1 MTSRIASTLG
11 LLLLAPV
18 LLAWSIGLSLFVIVG
33 STAQG
38 VRKIWQPRR

>member
-1 MTSRIASTLG
+1 LAILTRLTNTLG

-18 LLAWSIGLSLFVIVG
+18 LLLWSIGLSLFVIVG

-38 VRKIWQPRR
+38 IRKVWR